1 MKLSGIDKAA
11 TTGTAAKFAKAA
23 KLVGAA
29 LLLTQLWA
37 CSSTPG
43 KEPVADNAEIMSGT
57 QAAESY
63 GGGSIY
69 SSSHNMSLFLDR
81 RARQIGD
88 TITVSLLEQTDATK
102 QSSTSTAKDQS
113 ASIPGVTLFGRGV
126 TNDGVAILETSIES
140 GAEFAGKGTSSQSN
154 KLTGSI
160 TVTVA
165 DVLSNGNLKVR
176 GEKWV
181 TINQGQEFI
190 RVTGVIRPEDIG
202 ADNSIPSSKLA
213 DARITYS
220 GKGAL
225 ADANQMGWLA
235 RIFQSVLSPF

>member
-1 MKLSGIDKAA
+1 MNALTKERLGQV
-11 TTGTAAKFAKAA
+11 A
-23 KLVGAA
+23 KLFACG
-29 LLLTQLWA
+29 LLLTQLLA

-43 KEPVADNAEIMSGT
+43 KEPVADNADIMKN
-57 QAAESY
+57 AEMEPEF

-69 SSSHNMSLFLDR
+69 SRSRNMSLFLDR
-81 RARQIGD
+81 RARQVGD

-113 ASIPGVTLFGRGV
+113 SSVPGVTLFGRGV
-126 TNDGVAILETSIES
+126 TKDGIPILETSIES
-140 GAEFAGKGTSSQSN
+140 EQEFSGKGTSSQSN
-154 KLTGSI
+154 RLTGSI
-160 TVTVA
+160 TVTVST
-165 DVLSNGNLKVR
+165 VLPNGNLLVR

-181 TINQGQEFI
+181 TINQGEEFI
-190 RVTGVIRPEDIG
+190 RVTGVLRPEDIG
-202 ADNSIPSSKLA
+202 ADNSIPSFKLA

-225 ADANQMGWLA
+225 ADANRMGWLG

>member
-1 MKLSGIDKAA
+1 MKALAMTSVSR
-11 TTGTAAKFAKAA
+11 AA
-23 KLVGAA
+23 KLLVSGVVLAQ
-29 LLLTQLWA
+29 LLA
-37 CSSTPG
+37 CSATPD
-43 KEPVADNAEIMSGT
+43 KEPLADNAEIMRN
-57 QAAESY
+57 AESAPEF

-69 SSSHNMSLFLDR
+69 TRTRSMSLFLDR
-81 RARQIGD
+81 RARQVGD

-113 ASIPGVTLFGRGV
+113 SSVPGVTLFGRGV
-126 TNDGVAILETSIES
+126 TKDGIPILETSIES
-140 GAEFAGKGTSSQSN
+140 EQEFSGQGTSSQSN
-154 KLTGSI
+154 RLTGSI

-165 DVLSNGNLKVR
+165 EVLANGNLQVR

-181 TINQGQEFI
+181 TINQGEEFI

-202 ADNSIPSSKLA
+202 ADNSIPSFKLA

-225 ADANQMGWLA
+225 ADANRMGWLG
-235 RIFQSVLSPF
+235 RLFQSVLSPF

>member
-1 MKLSGIDKAA
+1 MAL
-11 TTGTAAKFAKAA
+11 TA
-23 KLVGAA
+23 LA
-29 LLLTQLWA
+29 LMQIVA

-43 KEPVADNAEIMSGT
+43 KEPLADNAEIMRN
-57 QAAESY
+57 AEVAPEF

-69 SSSHNMSLFLDR
+69 SRSRNMSLFLDR
-81 RARQIGD
+81 RARQVGD

-113 ASIPGVTLFGRGV
+113 SSVPGVTLFGRGV
-126 TNDGVAILETSIES
+126 TKDGIPILETSIDSEQEFS
-140 GAEFAGKGTSSQSN
+140 GSGSSSQSN
-154 KLTGSI
+154 RLTGNI
-160 TVTVA
+160 TVTVS
-165 DVLSNGNLKVR
+165 DVLANGNLLVR

-181 TINQGQEFI
+181 TINQGEEFI

-202 ADNSIPSSKLA
+202 ADNSIPSFKLA

-225 ADANQMGWLA
+225 ADANRMGWLG
-235 RIFQSVLSPF
+235 RLFQSVLSPF

>member
-1 MKLSGIDKAA
+1 MNESGFERTTKSSSANRFLGA
-11 TTGTAAKFAKAA
+11 TRLFGT
-23 KLVGAA
+23 V

-43 KEPVADNAEIMSGT
+43 KEPIADNAEIMNGE
-57 QAAESY
+57 QAAPQY

-69 SSSHNMSLFLDR
+69 SRSRNMSLFLDR

-126 TNDGVAILETSIES
+126 TKDGVPILETSIDS

-154 KLTGSI
+154 RLTGSI

-165 DVLSNGNLKVR
+165 DVLSNGNLLVR

-181 TINQGQEFI
+181 TINQGEEFI

-202 ADNSIPSSKLA
+202 ADNSVPSFKLA

-225 ADANQMGWLA
+225 ADANQMGWLS
-235 RIFQSVLSPF
+235 RLFQSVISPF